1 MRLAGTLYGI
11 GVGPGDP
18 DLITVKAARILGA
31 ARIVAHFRKRGSA
44 GHAWTIAR
52 PHISPAAR
60 ELALEYP
67 LTTEIPFT
75 EDGYIGAL
83 SRFYSEASGNIRHLL
98 EEGEDVALLSEGDP
112 FFYGSFLHMYERLRG
127 SVPIVVVPG
136 VTGMSGCWTA
146 AAAPIALGDDV
157 LTVLPGTLG
166 REALIAKLQSTDAA
180 VIMKVGHNL
189 PKIREALAA
198 AGRLD
203 EAILVERG
211 TMEGERAMPLN
222 EAGGGGGL
230 FLHRAAAGLQGAA
243 HSMTTAAKS
252 PGRATATTVIA
263 RRPLAGVA
271 IQKLA
276 LSFRLLDCFG
286 ALPLAM
292 TCGGRNWRRIL

>member
-1 MRLAGTLYGI
+1 MRSVGTLYGI

-18 DLITVKAARILGA
+18 DLITVKAAKILA
-31 ARIVAHFRKRGSA
+31 TARIVAHFRKRGSA

-52 PHISPAAR
+52 PHIPATAR

-75 EDGYIGAL
+75 ENGYIGAL
-83 SRFYSEASGNIRHLL
+83 SRFYGEASANIRHLL

-189 PKIREALAA
+189 PKIREALAV

-211 TMEGERAMPLN
+211 TMEGERAIPLT
-222 EAGGGGGL
+222 EVGEV
-230 FLHRAAAGLQGAA
+230 AAYFSIVLL
-243 HSMTTAAKS
+243 
-252 PGRATATTVIA
+252 PGCK
-263 RRPLAGVA
+263 G
-271 IQKLA
+271 
-276 LSFRLLDCFG
+276 
-286 ALPLAM
+286 
-292 TCGGRNWRRIL
+292 RRIL